1 MKRMWSPWRSAYM
14 ETFKNPLDESSLRP
28 KKRKR
33 NKSIFAAALDENDD
47 DKHFIIWRG
56 KYCFVILNLYPYN
69 SGHLMIV
76 PYRQTPRFDELTDA
90 ELAEIMK
97 TAQRAVKALDAE
109 MRPEGF
115 NFGANLGRASGAGI
129 NEHIHFHIVP
139 RWNGDTNFMPVLTD
153 TKVIS
158 EDMRTTLLKLRK
170 AFKQASGK
178 SRPPKGVTPV
188 GTD

>member
-1 MKRMWSPWRSAYM
+1 MKRMWSPWRSAYI
-14 ETFKNPLDESSLRP
+14 ETFKNPP
-28 KKRKR
+28 KKKKR
-33 NKSIFAAALDENDD
+33 NKSTFAAALDENDD

-97 TAQRAVKALDAE
+97 TAQRAIKALDAE

-170 AFKQASGK
+170 AFKQARGK
-178 SRPPKGVTPV
+178 SRPPKR
-188 GTD
+188 